1 MSYDYN
7 ILIAG
12 TAYRYVYPLINYK
25 LFSICRHY
33 STFQVIWKYQKKW
46 RIFFNTIEQNSYQFT
61 ESWKKIN
68 ISRKIPTKC
77 TIWTAA
83 TPRWWPASTGIQST
97 SGVPASFPGL
107 WTAGIPATKQSTT
120 SPVWYPV
127 SIWQGTP
134 AAHCYCPTSSN
145 CNCR

>member
-33 STFQVIWKYQKKW
+33 STFQAIWKYQKKW

-68 ISRKIPTKC
+68 ISRKRQQVKKKIHVQVNYSISLYTASWTYTEKKTC
-77 TIWTAA
+77 NKATSTYTAA
-83 TPRWWPASTGIQST
+83 E
-97 SGVPASFPGL
+97 
-107 WTAGIPATKQSTT
+107 
-120 SPVWYPV
+120 
-127 SIWQGTP
+127 
-134 AAHCYCPTSSN
+134 
-145 CNCR
+145 